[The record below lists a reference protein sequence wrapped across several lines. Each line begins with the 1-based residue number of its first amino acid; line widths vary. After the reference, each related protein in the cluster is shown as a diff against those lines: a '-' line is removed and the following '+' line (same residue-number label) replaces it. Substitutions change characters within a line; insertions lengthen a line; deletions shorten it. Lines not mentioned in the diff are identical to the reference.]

1 MMPRPVLTLSFFKY
15 RDKNQ
20 THTYLVSS
28 AVWEQDPAA
37 TTGPYP
43 TEVGRQNFLID
54 ETCDNVKLVMVL
66 NVSFGVDAQ
75 DLWVLVT
82 DELEL

>member
-1 MMPRPVLTLSFFKY
+1 
-15 RDKNQ
+15 
-20 THTYLVSS
+20 
-28 AVWEQDPAA
+28 
-37 TTGPYP
+37 
-43 TEVGRQNFLID
+43 VGRQNFLID